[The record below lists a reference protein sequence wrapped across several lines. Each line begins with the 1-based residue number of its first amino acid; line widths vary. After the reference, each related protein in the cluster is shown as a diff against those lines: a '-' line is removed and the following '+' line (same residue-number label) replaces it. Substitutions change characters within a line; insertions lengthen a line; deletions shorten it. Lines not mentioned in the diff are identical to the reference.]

1 MNAAIA
7 EMLLDCGGVHARL
20 AQAMKYV
27 LEGPGKRLRA
37 AMVLWCSELVA
48 GSADNDALT
57 AAVAI
62 EMVHCYSLVHDDLP
76 AMDDDDLRRGRPTC
90 HIVFDEATAILAGDA
105 LVTYAFELLAT
116 RVSDARKGVRLVA
129 ELAMAAG
136 PSGMIGGQMGDLEGE
151 GAEGNMQMLEWIHT
165 NKTAKMFKAACRM
178 GAICGGAS
186 EEIADALGQ
195 YGLKTGL
202 AFQICDDI
210 LDVSATSRDIGK
222 TVGKDARQ
230 GKMTYPA
237 VVGLEQSEA
246 LLNKLTAEAVEE
258 LNGLGSRAD
267 DLRTLAIVLT
277 ERRK

>member
-1 MNAAIA
+1 MA
-7 EMLLDCGGVHARL
+7 ETLLDCRDVHTRL

-37 AMVLWCSELVA
+37 AMVLWCCELVS
-48 GSADNDALT
+48 GGVDNDALT

-90 HIVFDEATAILAGDA
+90 HIEFDEATAILTGDA
-105 LVTYAFELLAT
+105 LMTYAFELLAT
-116 RVSDARKGVRLVA
+116 KVSDARKSVRLVA
-129 ELAMAAG
+129 ELARAAG
-136 PSGMIGGQMGDLEGE
+136 PAGMVGGQMGDLEGE
-151 GAEGNMQMLEWIHT
+151 GTEGNLQMLEWIHT
-165 NKTAKMFKAACRM
+165 NKTAKMFQASCRM

-186 EEIADALGQ
+186 EEIVDALGR

-222 TVGKDARQ
+222 TAGKDARQ

-237 VVGLEQSEA
+237 VVGLQQSEA
-246 LLNKLTAEAVEE
+246 LLNKLTAEAVEQ
-258 LNGLGSRAD
+258 LDGLGSRTD
-267 DLRTLAIVLT
+267 DLRTLAMVLT